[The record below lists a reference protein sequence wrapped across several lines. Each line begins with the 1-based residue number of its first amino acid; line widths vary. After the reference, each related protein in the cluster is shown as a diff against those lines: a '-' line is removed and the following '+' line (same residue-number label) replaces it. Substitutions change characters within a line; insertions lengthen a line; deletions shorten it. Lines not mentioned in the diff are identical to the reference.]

1 MVLTELIFKFL
12 LWPGVV
18 VVKELIF
25 NRFYFGRLLWSRR
38 N

>member
-12 LWPGVV
+12 LWAGVV

-25 NRFYFGRLLWSRR
+25 NRFYFEQMWWF
-38 N
+38 